1 MFLSIDRIVNG
12 FAVCIDDFGN
22 VFSIEVS
29 KIKGEFKEGSIIISD
44 GADGYIASGFETE
57 KRQDELFALA
67 ESAIE
72 INEFTS
78 KFSTYGYS
86 EIVLQVVQSVKVEE
100 VTANS
105 LPPQLAV
112 TR

>member
-44 GADGYIASGFETE
+44 GADGYIASGYETD
-57 KRQDELFALA
+57 KRRDDLFALA
-67 ESAIE
+67 ESL
-72 INEFTS
+72 FDD
-78 KFSTYGYS
+78 
-86 EIVLQVVQSVKVEE
+86 EE
-100 VTANS
+100 
-105 LPPQLAV
+105 
-112 TR
+112 